1 MRDDPQERD
10 ADFWRTLFDDLPEG
24 LLILGSAGRVFQANA
39 ALRDMLGFST
49 VEIADP
55 GFSYVPIVAP
65 AHRQALAEQ
74 TEKLLAQ
81 PVGTQGRRQETSLMR
96 KDGTTI
102 PVILRATRISDAG
115 NEAGATIPRLAVQ
128 VSEISDLKARGSAE
142 ATFYAR
148 SIVEHAP
155 VGMAV
160 YDASGGLTTANA
172 CYCTYYGI
180 TADELDQG
188 RFDPHGRLD
197 AKTKQ
202 LRLRMLQQAL
212 ATGDAQKTEAT
223 IRGPDGTSRV
233 VLVHMVRIQWPDG
246 SNRALVTLTD
256 MTDTRAREA
265 ALAENEAHWR
275 TIWREATL
283 GMAIFDAEGHYY
295 EVNPAFERLTG
306 YSEQHMT
313 AADFSWKPLF
323 ADCIQE
329 TVAIIGKATRE
340 KVPVAYESTIT
351 AKNGDKRRCLSSFVL
366 LPDAHETPRFL
377 VCHTDLTA
385 LKERE
390 AQGLEA
396 GRRISRAVTALRAG
410 VAELESG
417 NQLLSQNFMRQ
428 LEATQACHAA
438 VAALVDAAE
447 QSSMHTRMTGERAVQ
462 VHASAAGGAQTASQ
476 TALKMAAIAQATGR
490 IAEIIGVVDEIA
502 FTTNLLALNAAVE
515 AARAG
520 HAGRSF
526 AVVAQEV
533 RNLALSSARNAKHIK
548 ALIVETTTAVSEG
561 DRLAQENGASFAAVL
576 CGIRELN
583 ERLDGIVA
591 ATAEQR
597 HAIAQLAVSITEI
610 KDTSEHNAVQV
621 EDNASANGVLRRKA
635 DDLEALACVF
645 HGEITASSRTAAP

>member
-1 MRDDPQERD
+1 M
-10 ADFWRTLFDDLPEG
+10 
-24 LLILGSAGRVFQANA
+24 I
-39 ALRDMLGFST
+39 
-49 VEIADP
+49 
-55 GFSYVPIVAP
+55 
-65 AHRQALAEQ
+65 
-74 TEKLLAQ
+74 
-81 PVGTQGRRQETSLMR
+81 
-96 KDGTTI
+96 
-102 PVILRATRISDAG
+102 
-115 NEAGATIPRLAVQ
+115 
-128 VSEISDLKARGSAE
+128 
-142 ATFYAR
+142 
-148 SIVEHAP
+148 
-155 VGMAV
+155 
-160 YDASGGLTTANA
+160 
-172 CYCTYYGI
+172 
-180 TADELDQG
+180 
-188 RFDPHGRLD
+188 
-197 AKTKQ
+197 
-202 LRLRMLQQAL
+202 
-212 ATGDAQKTEAT
+212 
-223 IRGPDGTSRV
+223 
-233 VLVHMVRIQWPDG
+233 RIQWPDG
-246 SNRALVTLTD
+246 SHRALVTLTD
-256 MTDTRAREA
+256 MTDIKAREA
-265 ALAENEAHWR
+265 ALAATEAHWR

-283 GMAIFDAEGHYY
+283 GMAIFDADGHYF

-306 YSEQHMT
+306 YTEQRMR
-313 AADFSWKPLF
+313 AADFDWKPLF
-323 ADCIQE
+323 ADCLQE
-329 TVAIIGKATRE
+329 TMAMVERASITRQPVTQESIITTRTGS
-340 KVPVAYESTIT
+340 KKP
-351 AKNGDKRRCLSSFVL
+351 CLSSFVM

-396 GRRISRAVTALRAG
+396 GRRIGRAVTALRAG

-417 NQLLSQNFMRQ
+417 NQLLSQNFLRQ

-447 QSSMHTRMTGERAVQ
+447 QSTMHTRMTGERAAQ
-462 VHASAAGGAQTASQ
+462 VHASAAGGAQTANQ

-490 IAEIIGVVDEIA
+490 IAQIIGVVDEIA

-548 ALIVETTTAVSEG
+548 ALIAETTTAVSEG
-561 DRLAQENGASFAAVL
+561 DSLAKENGASFAAVL

-610 KDTSEHNAVQV
+610 KDVSEHNAVQV

-635 DDLEALACVF
+635 DDLEALASVF
-645 HGEITASSRTAAP
+645 NGELAANSRTASP

>member
-10 ADFWRTLFDDLPEG
+10 AAFWRTLFDDLPEG
-24 LLILGSAGRVFQANA
+24 LLILGCAGRVFQANA
-39 ALRDMLGFST
+39 ALRAMLGYSAEE
-49 VEIADP
+49 VADP

-65 AHRQALAEQ
+65 AHRQAMAEQ
-74 TEKLLAQ
+74 TERLLAQ
-81 PVGTQGRRQETSLMR
+81 PAGTRGKRHETSLIR
-96 KDGTTI
+96 KDGSTI
-102 PVILRATRISDAG
+102 PVILRATRISDAIETTG
-115 NEAGATIPRLAVQ
+115 SPTARLAVQ
-128 VSEISDLKARGSAE
+128 VSEISDIKARGSAE
-142 ATFYAR
+142 AVFYAR

-160 YDASGGLTTANA
+160 YDASGGLTTANT
-172 CYCTYYGI
+172 CYCAYYGI

-188 RFDPHGRLD
+188 RFDPHGYLD
-197 AKTKQ
+197 ARTTQ
-202 LRLRMLQQAL
+202 LRQRLLQQAIT
-212 ATGDAQKTEAT
+212 TGTIQKTEAT
-223 IRGPDGTSRV
+223 IHGRDGQPRF
-233 VLVHMVRIQWPDG
+233 VLVHMIRIQWPDG
-246 SNRALVTLTD
+246 SHRALVTLTD
-256 MTDTRAREA
+256 MTDIKAREA
-265 ALAENEAHWR
+265 ALAATEAHWR

-283 GMAIFDAEGHYY
+283 GMAIFDADGHYF

-306 YSEQHMT
+306 YTEQRMR
-313 AADFSWKPLF
+313 AADFDWKPLF
-323 ADCIQE
+323 ADCLQE
-329 TVAIIGKATRE
+329 TMAMVERASITRQ
-340 KVPVAYESTIT
+340 PVTHESVIT
-351 AKNGDKRRCLSSFVL
+351 TRTGSKKPCLSSFVM

-396 GRRISRAVTALRAG
+396 GRRIGRAVTALRAG

-417 NQLLSQNFMRQ
+417 NQLLSQNFLRQ
-428 LEATQACHAA
+428 LEATQSCHAA

-447 QSSMHTRMTGERAVQ
+447 QSTMHTRMTGERAAQ
-462 VHASAAGGAQTASQ
+462 VHASAAGGAQTANQ

-490 IAEIIGVVDEIA
+490 IAQIIGVVDEIA

-548 ALIVETTTAVSEG
+548 ALIAETTTAVSEG
-561 DRLAQENGASFAAVL
+561 DSLAKENGASFAAVL

-610 KDTSEHNAVQV
+610 KDVSEHNAVQV

-635 DDLEALACVF
+635 DDLEALASVF
-645 HGEITASSRTAAP
+645 NGELAANSRTASP